1 MGIRSTEVRLCL
13 VVVAFAIAGTASAF
27 AGDEKT
33 PGRVLAFRT
42 ALRVDGPAPTGA
54 WHAGYTNVAIAAR
67 NGELET
73 GPLTQAQQDHLD
85 AVIDWNQRI
94 AISATI
100 AERTTGYSL
109 RIVRVALQRVRPGFR
124 QFCVLVRIQKPRP
137 GEAVEQRVTV
147 AEHVVTLDRKRFK
160 QGFVVDVPRAW
171 VLREF
176 GGGLV
181 AHNAALVRPS
191 LCRP

>member
-1 MGIRSTEVRLCL
+1 MRLSSMI
-13 VVVAFAIAGTASAF
+13 VAFAIACAAPAAF
-27 AGDEKT
+27 AGDVKT
-33 PGRVLAFRT
+33 PGRTLQFRT
-42 ALRVDGPAPTGA
+42 VLRVDGPAPNGA

-85 AVIDWNQRI
+85 AVIDWNRRI
-94 AISATI
+94 ALSATV

-124 QFCVLVRIQKPRP
+124 QFCVLVRVQKPRP
-137 GEAVEQRVTV
+137 GEAVEPRVTV
-147 AEHVVTLDRKRFK
+147 AEHVVTLDRKPFK
-160 QGFVVDVPRAW
+160 DGFVVDVPRAW
-171 VLREF
+171 VLRDV
-176 GGGLV
+176 GGALI
-181 AHNAALVRPS
+181 AHNATLVRPS